1 MEAKNVILLGFVNK
15 ALDYLG
21 KHLDDELDASLMELK
36 NIDLE
41 GLKAQL
47 NEEMNASLDRENE
60 NVNTLMDAGKEA
72 FDKFM
77 KANKE
82 EDLSSEFDRMF
93 DVDLDTDEA
102 SGKKDELE
110 ELLAFYNL
118 SDDLGI
124 KAFENDEEQATDEEL
139 PAEEEAVPAIEETLQ
154 PEEIREETEPEE
166 RKQEEAVAEPV
177 SEDENEASYELND
190 EESMMLQMIAK
201 NVNKKPDA
209 LNEVPT
215 GASSQLDMIFS
226 ELVAAEEE
234 IDQIDTE
241 EEKEEEKKEEVKPV
255 EKPVIILDEK
265 TREALSQYIENPLI
279 DEDIPVIET
288 EEEEERE
295 PNPDLIFP
303 EQIDKNDIIKLVKE
317 IQPMSDVYYN
327 KIESF
332 IDSQEALAQQQKAE
346 RPKSESKYVSSLIDD
361 LKNKM
366 SAEEQKK
373 RAAEEAYRQVYDKI
387 HKSYP
392 YLSNA
397 FIRNVYDLKET
408 IATEYPLGKNIIV
421 LHRSVFRN
429 VENLRQYV
437 EIALKH
443 DYMLNAD
450 EKKMIVDVF
459 KPYVNTDGK
468 IITSIFEVANQS
480 ALLDG
485 EYEGYRVLFEED
497 L

>member
-47 NEEMNASLDRENE
+47 NEEMNASLDQENE

-102 SGKKDELE
+102 SAKKDELE

-124 KAFENDEEQATDEEL
+124 KAFENEEEQTADEDL
-139 PAEEEAVPAIEETLQ
+139 PAGEETAPEIEEAAQ
-154 PEEIREETEPEE
+154 PEEIQKETESEE
-166 RKQEEAVAEPV
+166 SKQEEAVAED
-177 SEDENEASYELND
+177 EDEASYELND

-241 EEKEEEKKEEVKPV
+241 EEKKEEEKKEEVKPV
-255 EKPVIILDEK
+255 QKPVIILDEK

-279 DEDIPVIET
+279 DEEIPVIET

-295 PNPDLIFP
+295 PNPDLVFP
-303 EQIDKNDIIKLVKE
+303 EQIDKNDIIKLVNE

-397 FIRNVYDLKET
+397 FIRNVYDLKES